1 MGGAAAEHPPPWGR
15 QPPARLPPEAPLPGR
30 ERVPQE
36 RATLVWTGCRPR
48 VLQRSRGHG
57 SWRTRKGSGLPGEA
71 RGAAC
76 GARAPALDVRGRRG
90 CGASAVPLCALPG
103 ASPCTPPVRT
113 ELTRRLGGGGVSLR
127 GVSAWRSGVPTA
139 REAGGWAKSRAP
151 PAGHLHRAGTGWIRP
166 APSCPAARCFVPG
179 NPALSSVRLQVTL
192 AGLALPGRARHRLFH
207 VTGHW
212 HGWPWGVVILATP
225 LPTRRPAGS
234 PGRGVALSLSG
245 REGPSGDWRWA
256 DGRKGG

>member
-15 QPPARLPPEAPLPGR
+15 QLPARLPPEAPHPGR
-30 ERVPQE
+30 ERGPQE
-36 RATLVWTGCRPR
+36 RATLVWMGCRPR

-76 GARAPALDVRGRRG
+76 GARAPAPDVRGRRG

-103 ASPCTPPVRT
+103 ASPCTPRVRT

-139 REAGGWAKSRAP
+139 GEAGGWAKSRAP

-179 NPALSSVRLQVTL
+179 NPALSSVRLQGTSGQGSPPSVPCHRAL
-192 AGLALPGRARHRLFH
+192 ARVALGRRNLGHSSPDGKTRGVPRMRRGAQSVRARGTERGLEMGRW
-207 VTGHW
+207 TE
-212 HGWPWGVVILATP
+212 GW
-225 LPTRRPAGS
+225 
-234 PGRGVALSLSG
+234 
-245 REGPSGDWRWA
+245 
-256 DGRKGG
+256 